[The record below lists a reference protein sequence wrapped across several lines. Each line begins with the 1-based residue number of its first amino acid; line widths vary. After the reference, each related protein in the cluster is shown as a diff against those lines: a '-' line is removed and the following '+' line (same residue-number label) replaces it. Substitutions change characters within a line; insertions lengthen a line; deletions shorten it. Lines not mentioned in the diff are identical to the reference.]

1 MRNQEFHGFSP
12 PGGLLVVLHRDQLL
26 AMAASGTTSSMASS
40 ENRVPHGAP
49 PVISHHLP
57 KVEVWCCRIWGYT
70 EKNPIFRHTHT
81 TDSNVCPHVFVGHV
95 PFPSFSIVG
104 YILRLKTDYGHTIGH
119 GCHLLL
125 SSRTFI
131 LPILSWNPSILYIM
145 LLYFAR

>member
-1 MRNQEFHGFSP
+1 MKNQEF
-12 PGGLLVVLHRDQLL
+12 
-26 AMAASGTTSSMASS
+26 SMAFHHQVAFSWYFT
-40 ENRVPHGAP
+40 EINCWPWLPWEPPALWFCLKIGCLMAP
-49 PVISHHLP
+49 LQWFLIIFP
-57 KVEVWCCRIWGYT
+57 KWKSDAAVFGDIPIY
-70 EKNPIFRHTHT
+70 PIFRHTHT

-95 PFPSFSIVG
+95 PFSSFSIVG